1 LGWRFGGVFDGYK
14 GIPREADLL
23 IYASFFNWAAAGLL
37 FITLQ
42 VFLVL
47 EGLSFALSGL
57 IVGTFGITSAL
68 ATWPFGI
75 LADRYGRKRFVIG
88 GGVVSAFAITLF
100 AIVGTNISLLFA
112 AAALSG
118 FSEAMFASSWT
129 AMLADKATNAWRTR
143 AFTLSFFVSTISSAA
158 GGFSASILGPI
169 DSLLG
174 ISLVQG
180 HRYLF
185 AGVAAVSLFGPAMVS
200 KVSDSKPSVLGNPRF
215 HFLPRKSLR
224 PVVQYSIAGGLIAF
238 GAGMVVPLVP
248 GWAYLRFGV
257 KDDVTGPVFG
267 GINSL
272 VMGVANLAT
281 PRLAKRF
288 GTVKTI
294 VVTQASS
301 TAFLFSMPFTPNFP
315 AASAVFIVRS
325 CLMMMSNPAEQSL
338 LMGLVSEDERATAA
352 AITAALWRFPNSI
365 STGLG
370 AYIMG
375 LGGFLYLSL
384 PFWICTG
391 LYLASISYFW
401 VAFKETRLPEEK
413 VLAPIP
419 AAT

>member
-1 LGWRFGGVFDGYK
+1 MGLRFNGLFDGYK
-14 GIPREADLL
+14 GIPREANLL

-57 IVGTFGITSAL
+57 IVSTFGITSAL

-88 GGVVSAFAITLF
+88 GGVVSAVAITLF
-100 AIVGTNISLLFA
+100 AIVGTNVSLLFGA
-112 AAALSG
+112 AILSG

-158 GGFSASILGPI
+158 GGFSPSILGPF
-169 DSLLG
+169 DSFLG

-185 AGVAAVSLFGPAMVS
+185 AGVASVSLFGPAIVS
-200 KVSDSKPSVLGNPRF
+200 RVSDSRPSGIGNPHLRV
-215 HFLPRKSLR
+215 LPRKSLR
-224 PVVQYSIAGGLIAF
+224 PVIRYSIAGGLIAL
-238 GAGMVVPLVP
+238 GAGMVIPLVP

-267 GINSL
+267 GVNSL

-281 PRLAKRF
+281 PRLARKF
-288 GTVKTI
+288 GTVRTI

-315 AASAVFIVRS
+315 VASAVFIIRS
-325 CLMMMSNPAEQSL
+325 SLMMMSNP
-338 LMGLVSEDERATAA
+338 GRA
-352 AITAALWRFPNSI
+352 
-365 STGLG
+365 
-370 AYIMG
+370 
-375 LGGFLYLSL
+375 
-384 PFWICTG
+384 
-391 LYLASISYFW
+391 
-401 VAFKETRLPEEK
+401 VAVDGSSRGR
-413 VLAPIP
+413 
-419 AAT
+419 